1 MIKKENYPNAYKE
14 VYVILSYLEETA
26 YKKIPIK
33 IINAIKENMN
43 EDYEYEMNEEIDIFK
58 QPMLLETKATLFN
71 IFRDYLATPM
81 QREKIL
87 KMQREDRM
95 KLEQKKQT
103 VYNSKNLFK
112 NKQKKLF
119 NINENDIRVNNNIN
133 FLNTKNEK
141 FLFQKIL
148 TKIRELIKKII

>member
-1 MIKKENYPNAYKE
+1 MVPIKYRDAYKE